1 MSLGIFPK
9 LESLDKRKGDVSY
22 GGGGERLKSKI
33 IGLLTLEITGHP
45 EGEIRGNMYLS
56 LKESC

>member
-22 GGGGERLKSKI
+22 LGGGGKLNIKI
-33 IGLLTLEITGHP
+33 VGLLTLEIIGYP
-45 EGEIRGNMYLS
+45 EGEIRGNM
-56 LKESC
+56 